1 MKQIHGLSK
10 EQIAMTQV
18 ETIDIASSPTDYWS
32 YIVGRSNIDFSTF
45 QSSRT
50 GRCPLTEGWQVRICL
65 LCNVIFPSFLIRY
78 VCIFHVLIFAGMLQ
92 SSYDG
97 IQVGES

>member
-1 MKQIHGLSK
+1 MCILMKQIHGLSK

-50 GRCPLTEGWQVRICL
+50 GRGLLTEGWQVRICL
-65 LCNVIFPSFLIRY
+65 SCNVIFFIR
-78 VCIFHVLIFAGMLQ
+78 
-92 SSYDG
+92 
-97 IQVGES
+97 